1 MSKNT
6 GPLQPAEPKGLALS
20 SIVIGAVSALL
31 SWPFWI
37 LGAGIIGGAVSLV
50 LGIVARRRGQSKR
63 MSLIG
68 IIVGSLAML
77 SGIIALAYFLS
88 IINSALNDPA
98 FQQQLQELED
108 QSKKN

>member
-1 MSKNT
+1 MNAES
-6 GPLQPAEPKGLALS
+6 LRPADPKGLAIS
-20 SIVIGAVSALL
+20 SIIVGAVSVLL

-37 LGAGIIGGAVSLV
+37 LGAGIIGGVVSLV
-50 LGIVARRRGQSKR
+50 LAIVARRRGQSKR
-63 MSLIG
+63 MALIG
-68 IIVGSLAML
+68 MIVGLLAML